1 MIALVL
7 VLDALP
13 PDVGGN
19 HGELG
24 AHLYC
29 QRALRRRGRQ
39 LAEFSALVLN
49 FGRSEVKPT
58 FETITVD
65 FWIYRKKLDEDD

>member
-1 MIALVL
+1 MSALVL
-7 VLDALP
+7 LLDAP
-13 PDVGGN
+13 PTDVGGN

-24 AHLYC
+24 AHLDR

-49 FGRSEVKPT
+49 FGRSEVTST
-58 FETITVD
+58 FETITID
-65 FWIYRKKLDEDD
+65 FRI

>member
-1 MIALVL
+1 MISLVL
-7 VLDALP
+7 LLDALP

-24 AHLYC
+24 AHLDR

-39 LAEFSALVLN
+39 LAEFPALVLN

-58 FETITVD
+58 VETITID
-65 FWIYRKKLDEDD
+65 FRI